1 MAAGVGEKGLVTV
14 FGGTGFLGRHVV
26 RALAARGWRIRAA
39 CRRPDL
45 AGHLQPMGGVGQIH
59 AVRANLRDAA
69 SVRQAVEGADAVVNL
84 VALLA
89 PSGRQTFAA
98 VHVDGA
104 RHVAEAA
111 RAAGAK
117 TFVHV
122 SAIGADAR
130 SRAAY
135 ARTKAQGEVA
145 VLKAFSSAII
155 IRPSILFGPED
166 QFFNRFAAMAQ
177 VAPALPLI
185 KGGTRFQPVYVAD
198 VAAAITNAVE
208 GAGKPGTIYEA
219 GGPEVLTFR
228 QLMERTLAY
237 LGRRRC
243 LLPVP
248 SFAAKL
254 GAVLTKPL
262 PNALRPITV
271 DQVRLLAVDNVVSEA
286 ALREGRTL
294 AALGVAEPHAIASVV
309 PGYLEQYRPDGQFSH
324 YRG

>member
-1 MAAGVGEKGLVTV
+1 MTAQVGEKGLVTV
-14 FGGTGFLGRHVV
+14 FGGAGFLGRSVV

-59 AVRANLRDAA
+59 AVQANLRDPA
-69 SVRQAVEGADAVVNL
+69 SVRQAVQRADAVVNL
-84 VALLA
+84 VAILA
-89 PSGRQTFAA
+89 PSGRQTFEA

-104 RHVAEAA
+104 RHVAEVA
-111 RAAGAK
+111 RAAGAGRL
-117 TFVHV
+117 VHV
-122 SAIGADAR
+122 SAIGADVR
-130 SRAAY
+130 SNSAY
-135 ARTKAQGEVA
+135 ARTKAQGEAA
-145 VLKAFSSAII
+145 VLKAFPSAII
-155 IRPSILFGPED
+155 IRPSIMFGPED

-177 VAPALPLI
+177 LAPALPLI

-198 VAAAITNAVE
+198 VGAAVANAVE

-219 GGPEVLTFR
+219 GGPEVLNFR
-228 QLMERTLAY
+228 RLMELTLAY
-237 LGRRRC
+237 SGRRRW

-254 GAVLTKPL
+254 GAALTKPL

-286 ALREGRTL
+286 ASREGRTL
-294 AALGVAEPHAIASVV
+294 AGLGVAEPHAIASIV
-309 PGYLEQYRPDGQFSH
+309 PGYLEQYKPDGQFSH
-324 YRG
+324 HRG